1 MKSKV
6 SNYLLIITSL
16 YLTLIICDWIV
27 KKINYRFLNEA
38 SRIKLETYIENKIKK
53 KEAFKSGFKFTIYPQ
68 TIEDSL
74 NLFDENANTPPLASL
89 INSNSFLCDEGY
101 GLIKYK
107 TDKFGFRNKNDI
119 YENPIDIILIGDS
132 FAHGACIDDEY
143 SIANILN
150 QKFNVL
156 NLGIGSTNPTH
167 YALNLNIFEEHFK
180 PKKIITIFYS
190 NDYEFNENSI
200 YEKIYKKKIKYFD
213 QDSFVRNKPT
223 KYNKNVNNTL
233 KLIEKEF
240 LLKMQSK
247 LDNKVLNQKKKS
259 FLEGK
264 FYTLFYH
271 LRLLEMRKMF
281 LIISKK
287 YSQEYLPKNT
297 IRMIQLLKERCNLK
311 VGCQPL
317 AILIPSSD
325 YWDYD
330 YRGKIYL
337 KNLKKILTQNEID
350 FLDFSNKSND
360 KDFYA
365 PKGIHLSI
373 EGNAI
378 ISEKIL
384 NKIM

>member
-1 MKSKV
+1 M
-6 SNYLLIITSL
+6 
-16 YLTLIICDWIV
+16 
-27 KKINYRFLNEA
+27 
-38 SRIKLETYIENKIKK
+38 
-53 KEAFKSGFKFTIYPQ
+53 
-68 TIEDSL
+68 
-74 NLFDENANTPPLASL
+74 
-89 INSNSFLCDEGY
+89 
-101 GLIKYK
+101 
-107 TDKFGFRNKNDI
+107 
-119 YENPIDIILIGDS
+119 
-132 FAHGACIDDEY
+132 
-143 SIANILN
+143 
-150 QKFNVL
+150 L

-240 LLKMQSK
+240 LLKMQSQ